1 VIAWVVPLLYVP
13 VAVYCCVEFKPSEM
27 LAGVAAIDSSTG
39 AVTVRDVVPRILPD
53 VAEIVVL
60 PATSVVAKP
69 EMLTVATVIVLEAHM
84 TLAVRSCV
92 VPSEYVPV
100 AVNCSV

>member
-1 VIAWVVPLLYVP
+1 
-13 VAVYCCVEFKPSEM
+13 M

-39 AVTVRDVVPRILPD
+39 AVTVRDVVPGILPD
-53 VAEIVVL
+53 VAEIFFL

-92 VPSEYVPV
+92 VPSEYVRFGELF
-100 AVNCSV
+100 SVTGGDGIRRWRNSDRRQAG